1 MVSVVCTRTLVVSCL
16 VAAMLGAGCR
26 STLRSGAPTCRPCT
40 SYFQGDTRACALDVA
55 ADPQPSRYRNLVLEG
70 GGVKGAAYA
79 GALAAL
85 DAHGQLASIERV
97 AGTSAGAITALMVA
111 LGYTPAEIHDV
122 VLQVD
127 LGDFRDGSFPGDL
140 KRLVDDYG
148 WYKGDD
154 AQCVLECL
162 VERKTASKTT
172 TFAQLHRMRQDG
184 QARMRDLVIFGTD
197 VDTRQSVEFSRHSH
211 PQMSLA
217 AAARISMS
225 IPFFFAARE
234 LNDDTF
240 VDGGVLRNYPITAFD
255 ADAPNPQ
262 TLGLHLGTN
271 PPRERIDGLLR
282 FTEELFMTLL
292 DSQVTDLCRTP
303 EDVRRSVFIDPL
315 GIRTTDF
322 DLSQRQKCDLMAS
335 GVKATRAYLGRETPQ
350 DTCPQWMRSSTPPAS
365 RPSP

>member
-1 MVSVVCTRTLVVSCL
+1 MRTRTLFVPCL
-16 VAAMLGAGCR
+16 VAAALAAGCR
-26 STLRSGAPTCRPCT
+26 TTVRSGAPTCRPCA
-40 SYFQGDTRACALDVA
+40 SYFQGDTRACALDLA
-55 ADPQPSRYRNLVLEG
+55 ADPQAPRYRNLVLEG

-111 LGYTPAEIHDV
+111 VGYTPAEIHDV

-162 VERKTASKTT
+162 VERKTGSKTT
-172 TFAQLHRMRQDG
+172 TFGQLHRMRQNG
-184 QARMRDLVIFGTD
+184 KAGMRDLVIFGTD
-197 VDTRQSVEFSRHSH
+197 VDTRQSVAFSRHSR
-211 PQMSLA
+211 PRMSLA

-234 LNDDTF
+234 LDDDTF
-240 VDGGVLRNYPITAFD
+240 VDGGVLRNYPIAAFD
-255 ADAPNPQ
+255 AGAPNPR
-262 TLGLHLGTN
+262 TLGLHLGTD

-322 DLSQRQKCDLMAS
+322 DLSERQKCDLMAS
-335 GVKATRAYLGRETPQ
+335 GIEATRAYLGRETPQ
-350 DTCPQWMRSSTPPAS
+350 DACPQRMRPTPPPAS
-365 RPSP
+365 RPSRP